1 MLGDEHS
8 NILREQ
14 FNVITTTGVDKL
26 KLFPE
31 VLQFMVLGAMIVGG
45 MVGNY
50 AARRR
55 FESMSI
61 AQAQQAQ
68 IDQATKA
75 AQDAQAQAARLAN
88 QVQSANDVKK
98 DTFKELEKLGS
109 LKQQGILTD
118 EEFQKLKK
126 RLLSNI

>member
-1 MLGDEHS
+1 L
-8 NILREQ
+8 NA
-14 FNVITTTGVDKL
+14 ITTTGADKP
-26 KLFPE
+26 KLCPD
-31 VLQFMVLGAMIVGG
+31 VLHFMVLGAMIVGG

-75 AQDAQAQAARLAN
+75 AQEAQAHAARLAN
-88 QVQSANDVKK
+88 QAQSASEGKK
-98 DTFKELEKLGS
+98 DMFKELEKLGS
-109 LKQQGILTD
+109 LKQQGILND
-118 EEFQKLKK
+118 EEFQRLKA

>member
-1 MLGDEHS
+1 
-8 NILREQ
+8 
-14 FNVITTTGVDKL
+14 VDKF
-26 KLFPE
+26 KLR
-31 VLQFMVLGAMIVGG
+31 LGIMYFMVLGAMLVGG

-75 AQDAQAQAARLAN
+75 AQEAQAHAARLAN
-88 QVQSANDVKK
+88 QAQSASEGKK

-109 LKQQGILTD
+109 LKQQGVLTE
-118 EEFQKLKK
+118 EEFQKMKA